1 MKQPGILIAF
11 IIFIA
16 AVSFVLASEQYKHA
30 KAKTVTL
37 KGLNGIDSPGDL
49 DGAGTLKYAVKA
61 ERSQICYE
69 LSVSNIAQATGARIT
84 DPAGTVVVS
93 LQVPTNGFV
102 KDCAQLDPDKIDR
115 ILKNPSSYYVSVE
128 NSEFPG
134 GAIKSQLR

>member
-37 KGLNGIDSPGDL
+37 KGLNGIDRPGDP

-61 ERSQICYE
+61 DQSQICYE
-69 LSVSNIAQATGARIT
+69 LSVSNIAQATGAKIT
-84 DPAGTVVVS
+84 DPVGTVVVS
-93 LQVPTNGFV
+93 LQAPTNGFV
-102 KDCAQLDPDKIDR
+102 KDCAQLDPD
-115 ILKNPSSYYVSVE
+115 
-128 NSEFPG
+128 
-134 GAIKSQLR
+134 